1 MDEREKESQVEERSE
16 VTTEEG
22 TERREEEE
30 IQEGPAIGEAVAEEE
45 ERCEEDPEGHSS
57 AKRARVCATFTD
69 SQEVS
74 IVEFVKLHPELYDKE
89 HSRFHNRTR
98 REALWAEISA
108 ELNLQPFDV
117 RRWFESQ
124 RTRYGKLSKLQS
136 GQAPREMTKRQSW
149 VYQQMGF
156 LKTHIRRKGANR
168 SSGFEAS
175 PNTSRQDES
184 RGSTNDTE
192 HLESSVLRERSQ
204 SIITST
210 PVSTTDS
217 KILEHFE
224 QMRTLISGFLHQKSD
239 RQPFFDYVASEAEKM
254 TQEKFEELKGKIF
267 RDIETIKSNRRR
279 QPLPRRSATV
289 TTESQR
295 VGLLPTTTPQ
305 ASSSTQAAASSS
317 FVYYTPSPIGF
328 ICPYCTGRREQTQ
341 SEWNLKPATRS
352 DINTDHRAAS
362 AAAATAAAVLYYHHF
377 STASTAAAASS
388 VAIQSGRVFGLPGPF
403 QGHQIFQ
410 KQLFSYMLFQF
421 PSQNKKVQYKYLSQ
435 EKKFKSN
442 TYTTPNMKQITHGTT
457 HNKKGHIK
465 KLKIILNMAIN
476 QIIFRLKSMG

>member
-16 VTTEEG
+16 VITEEG
-22 TERREEEE
+22 TERREEEIE
-30 IQEGPAIGEAVAEEE
+30 EGPAIGEAVAEEE
-45 ERCEEDPEGHSS
+45 ERCEEDPECHSS
-57 AKRARVCATFTD
+57 AKRARVCATFTYSD
-69 SQEVS
+69 EVS
-74 IVEFVKLHPELYDKE
+74 IVEFVKLHPELYEKE
-89 HSRFHNRTR
+89 HSRFHDRNR

-108 ELNLQPFDV
+108 ELKLQPFDV

-124 RTRYGKLSKLQS
+124 RTCYGKLSKLQS

-175 PNTSRQDES
+175 PNTSKQDES
-184 RGSTNDTE
+184 RGSTTDTE

-254 TQEKFEELKGKIF
+254 TQEEFEELKGKIF
-267 RDIETIKSNRRR
+267 RDIKTIKGNRRR
-279 QPLPRRSATV
+279 QPLPRRSATI

-295 VGLLPTTTPQ
+295 VGLLPTTTPP

-328 ICPYCTGRREQTQ
+328 SNPTSVLTVQDEGSRHT
-341 SEWNLKPATRS
+341 EWNLKPATRS
-352 DINTDHRAAS
+352 DINTDRRAAS
-362 AAAATAAAVLYYHHF
+362 AAAAATTAAAALYYHHF
-377 STASTAAAASS
+377 STGSTAAAASS
-388 VAIQSGRVFGLPGPF
+388 VAIQSGRVFDLPSPF

-435 EKKFKSN
+435 EKKSSSP
-442 TYTTPNMKQITHGTT
+442 TPTPPQT
-457 HNKKGHIK
+457 
-465 KLKIILNMAIN
+465 
-476 QIIFRLKSMG
+476 